1 MQTATHRTHVQ
12 PRPPSGL
19 SVQLYLIQP
28 LAYDLALAIMWVRL
42 QLVSCCLKVAL
53 RLQTVV
59 NNLHSHSLHA
69 LHHFCFNLH
78 VTFVPLRKTSYLDIL
93 LPSYPLP
100 GQPGHQL
107 GCSLQPQFCQFSLL
121 SEFFLVGQLLLIL
134 SLQLLQSLLHLT
146 QFLLSFVEDGLLL
159 SKPTVCI
166 FQFLRETDFQFC
178 IKLGLCAIWGTLVS
192 VPDPHTISI
201 VHNG

>member
-28 LAYDLALAIMWVRL
+28 LAYDLALGIMWRRL

-69 LHHFCFNLH
+69 LHHFCFDNMLH
-78 VTFVPLRKTSYLDIL
+78 LFPCGKHPTLTFSSHRTLSPANPDTSLAARSSRSSVSSAFFRSSSL
-93 LPSYPLP
+93 WASFSSYCR
-100 GQPGHQL
+100 
-107 GCSLQPQFCQFSLL
+107 CSSSSLSFTSRNFSLA
-121 SEFFLVGQLLLIL
+121 SWRMACFSA
-134 SLQLLQSLLHLT
+134 SLRFASS
-146 QFLLSFVEDGLLL
+146 SF
-159 SKPTVCI
+159 
-166 FQFLRETDFQFC
+166 
-178 IKLGLCAIWGTLVS
+178 
-192 VPDPHTISI
+192 
-201 VHNG
+201 